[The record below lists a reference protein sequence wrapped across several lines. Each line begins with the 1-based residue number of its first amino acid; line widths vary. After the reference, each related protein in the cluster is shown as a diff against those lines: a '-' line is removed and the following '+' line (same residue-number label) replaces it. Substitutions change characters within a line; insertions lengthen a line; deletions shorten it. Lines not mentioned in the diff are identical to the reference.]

1 MKGMKRALKI
11 DLIKRQFAGMRK
23 FHKRPDTLL
32 FNKQRKEII
41 CLNMI
46 LNLIT

>member
-1 MKGMKRALKI
+1 MKGMIRALKI

-32 FNKQRKEII
+32 FNKQERK
-41 CLNMI
+41 
-46 LNLIT
+46 